1 MPFKIPYLN
10 GTKVMAPPRCEY
22 CGKAFETRRAV
33 NHHISA
39 SRSCS
44 RDWRNDFIKNDNP
57 SPSPKRLKKGSLTD
71 MEGELEGNLDVF
83 EGVADDFD
91 MPSPPRRASVEE
103 DEGEGGRG
111 NTYPTSITDRFIE
124 SYPGKAGEGLR
135 RTKTQFEV
143 WLKNQREEEKI
154 PWFLFAWALTK
165 WLLKNVGQTSTDEFL
180 KLAIVRQVCDL
191 KKKDSLRAIRLIAK
205 KNYHFIIPIRF

>member
-1 MPFKIPYLN
+1 
-10 GTKVMAPPRCEY
+10 
-22 CGKAFETRRAV
+22 
-33 NHHISA
+33 
-39 SRSCS
+39 
-44 RDWRNDFIKNDNP
+44 
-57 SPSPKRLKKGSLTD
+57 
-71 MEGELEGNLDVF
+71 MEGELERNLDVF

-154 PWFLFAWALTK
+154 PWFPFASEQEWALTK

-180 KLAIVRQVCDL
+180 KLEIVRQVCDFL
-191 KKKDSLRAIRLIAK
+191 KKDSLRAIRLIAK